1 MAIQYP
7 YFFIMKITR
16 NILPNS
22 NMKLDQVCTV
32 KKITWLNRLLLRNIK
47 MRICKMFSWHQK
59 MQFVLCID
67 ATQLALQW
75 GQRLNE
81 VVFYFLKDNIFFSLW
96 NWNKIFNRIRVE
108 NLRPLV
114 GPFVLLYYLLFPNWV
129 AAEHTVGWHRNDCSD
144 TTSRQQTDGDTTK
157 WQTHQLRN

>member
-96 NWNKIFNRIRVE
+96 NWNKILKSTSFCEIVDIHYGKLETRFHNFFFKNDISIKWIAFACE
-108 NLRPLV
+108 IALSTWLKQKTST
-114 GPFVLLYYLLFPNWV
+114 VLLGL
-129 AAEHTVGWHRNDCSD
+129 
-144 TTSRQQTDGDTTK
+144 
-157 WQTHQLRN
+157 